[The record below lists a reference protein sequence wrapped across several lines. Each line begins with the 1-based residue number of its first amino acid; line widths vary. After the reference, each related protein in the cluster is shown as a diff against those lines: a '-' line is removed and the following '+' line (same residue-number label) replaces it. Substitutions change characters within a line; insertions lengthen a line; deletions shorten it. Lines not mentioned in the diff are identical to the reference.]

1 MKAMKAREI
10 HARLLNE
17 GWVWQAKR
25 GDGSHRVFV
34 HPTLTGLI
42 VLTWHK
48 NGNAEVSPGVMRNIA
63 KIAGW

>member
-1 MKAMKAREI
+1 MFMSHEGDEGARDSRPASE
-10 HARLLNE
+10 
-17 GWVWQAKR
+17 R
-25 GDGSHRVFV
+25 GVGVASVFV